1 MRLITINRFT
11 ALVP

>member
-11 ALVP
+11 ALL